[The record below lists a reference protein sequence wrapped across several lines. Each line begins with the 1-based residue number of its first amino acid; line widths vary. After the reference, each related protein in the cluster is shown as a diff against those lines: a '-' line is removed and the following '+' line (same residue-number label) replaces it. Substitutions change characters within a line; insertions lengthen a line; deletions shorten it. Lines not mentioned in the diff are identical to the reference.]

1 MPTFSRN
8 CSRSEISRRISR
20 ATCRSL
26 SDSSMSLS
34 HLSAR
39 RADSALKSSILVPAT
54 STARDSAR
62 RRAPPQ
68 TGQARSDMNSSMRWR
83 VSSDSVSR

>member
-20 ATCRSL
+20 ATWRSV
-26 SDSSMSLS
+26 SDSSTSSS
-34 HLSAR
+34 HSSAR
-39 RADSALKSSILVPAT
+39 RADSAQKSSIRVPPT
-54 STARDSAR
+54 STARDSGR

-68 TGQARSDMNSSMRWR
+68 AGQARSDMNSSIFSR
-83 VSSDSVSR
+83 VHSESVSR